1 MDAHDLNTALIAAV
15 LALLGA
21 LFGTII
27 WMWQRMQNRLDEVT
41 DDHVTR
47 AEYQS
52 LWHEVMDQGR
62 EIAKLEGRLREH
74 VEEEK

>member
-1 MDAHDLNTALIAAV
+1 MDAHDINTVLTSAV
-15 LALLGA
+15 LALLA
-21 LFGTII
+21 SLFGGII
-27 WMWQRMQNRLDEVT
+27 WMWQRMQTKLDKMGE
-41 DDHVTR
+41 DHVTR